1 MKFYFSGVEGE
12 HELSLL
18 RQAGVSRILV
28 DPVQMANIEE
38 DWQGHIALDSGA
50 YRYHRRGMNAQE
62 AAERLATYS
71 YLVEGYQRRGF
82 EFDFVATFDD
92 LDSAENSHRNW
103 EHLEA
108 MGTFTLP
115 IWHYGE
121 DEVWLED
128 YLARPEF
135 TDWLREYL
143 EDPDDDEHYWHLSEQ
158 FDKVGEVGLGGLAA
172 RLHTKASTLQKR
184 NCRRE
189 VIRLCRTYP
198 RRFRLFGACDVRLL
212 NAVKETALSGDSS
225 LWLRGRKYGA
235 LIYEVNGK
243 LNQLTRKQQRI
254 IHDQKPG
261 KYPEVE
267 WALEQDGDS
276 LSIANA
282 RNLERYFN
290 AEG

>member
-1 MKFYFSGVEGE
+1 MKFYFSGVEGK

-18 RQAGVSRILV
+18 RKAGVSRILV

-38 DWQGHIALDSGA
+38 DWDGHIALDSGA
-50 YRYHRRGMNAQE
+50 YRYHRRGMNSQE
-62 AAERLATYS
+62 AAERLAQYS
-71 YLVEGYQRRGF
+71 YLVEGYQVRGM

-92 LDSAENSHRNW
+92 LNSAENSHRNW
-103 EHLEA
+103 EHLDA
-108 MGTFTLP
+108 MGNWTLP

-121 DEVWLED
+121 DEVWLD
-128 YLARPEF
+128 GYLARPDL
-135 TDWLREYL
+135 TDWMGERL
-143 EDPDDDEHYWHLSEQ
+143 EDPEDDDEYHFLSMCWER
-158 FDKVGEVGLGGLAA
+158 VGEVGIGGLAA
-172 RLHTKASTLQKR
+172 KLHTKASLPGKR
-184 NCRRE
+184 KCRRE
-189 VIRLCRTYP
+189 IVQLCQDYP
-198 RRFRLFGACDVRLL
+198 GRFRLFGACDLRLL
-212 NAVKETALSGDSS
+212 NAVRDTALSGDSS

-243 LNQLTRKQQRI
+243 LRQLTRKQQRI
-254 IHDQKPG
+254 VHNEKPG

-267 WALEQDGDS
+267 WALEQDGDG